1 MFWFHLRIFKSVYT
15 RTNIYI
21 VRIYT
26 FYIFV
31 LPWFICIHITTKE
44 MYSLFPL
51 CAAPPNKNISVK
63 GRVCRQIFAIYFFQ
77 SSPPLGVWYLVLMLH
92 AEDNA
97 PHNQTLYCIVW
108 TILSLTRGVGTP
120 APLSLTPGVGGVGRT
135 LRSQQNQSTFRRVQ
149 KALRTLVILEETI
162 RKNQF
167 KAEHHRWRLR
177 EEN

>member
-1 MFWFHLRIFKSVYT
+1 MFSEVEPEIHGFLEFLDLSAALQQRCPKW
-15 RTNIYI
+15 
-21 VRIYT
+21 
-26 FYIFV
+26 V
-31 LPWFICIHITTKE
+31 L
-44 MYSLFPL
+44 
-51 CAAPPNKNISVK
+51 K
-63 GRVCRQIFAIYFFQ
+63 GVCRQIFALYFFQ

-177 EEN
+177 EENQVIENLVLQ